1 MCKPFSNF
9 NLYFSTALCPAWGS
23 TLFVLLWPSIELSVT
38 VTLLVTSVPISTFA
52 SLASLDSTTS
62 ADLVTRGLLSDAVLG
77 CATSTCVSVPW
88 FCVTFLGVKS
98 TCLWFPLLSWGCVVS
113 LTWGFS
119 SSLTVSTFAGCAVCG
134 SCTAFGASSVVTCV
148 AFDGCSVTVA
158 LYDWVSSI
166 VLTLVAVVWVSL
178 TLLSVAEFP
187 FSSTVVF
194 CSDAAASLSCPIPT
208 TIIVPKNTDAAPN
221 LCFLMPYL
229 RLFFTIISPF
239 KCKIH

>member
-1 MCKPFSNF
+1 MYF
-9 NLYFSTALCPAWGS
+9 NTTRWPACGS
-23 TLFVLLWPSIELSVT
+23 TLFPWGASIEPLST
-38 VTLLVTSVPISTFA
+38 VTLLVTSVPLTSETSLA
-52 SLASLDSTTS
+52 SLASATS

-134 SCTAFGASSVVTCV
+134 ACTAFGASSVVTCV

-166 VLTLVAVVWVSL
+166 WLTLVAVVCVSL
-178 TLLSVAEFP
+178 VLLSVAEFP
-187 FSSTVVF
+187 FSSTVVVF